1 MNVKMNV
8 QLIEHIE
15 NNSLL
20 IQLIMN
26 VYHNV
31 HNLNMLMEIFVYY
44 HVHKLINMELRI
56 RHV

>member
-15 NNSLL
+15 DNSLL
-20 IQLIMN
+20 TQLIMN

-31 HNLNMLMEIFVYY
+31 HHLNMLMEIFVYY
-44 HVHKLINMELRI
+44 HVHKLIS
-56 RHV
+56 